1 MPPIRGLGALLAFRK
16 DPVAFLEALAAQ
28 GPRGE
33 ASLGGQRICL
43 LSDPGEV
50 GTLLIQQGTNTH
62 KAGALSRAKP
72 LLGEG
77 LLTMEGEAHKARRK
91 AVQPA
96 FHGDRLAPLA
106 LPIVRRADALA
117 RAWSAGAA
125 DGQRVD
131 AKEAMVGL
139 TFGVAAECLLGEALD
154 EELPELEA
162 ALAQVQG
169 AFPTLVWP
177 GAHLLLKLPL
187 PSHLRARKGLARL
200 HRTVD
205 AVVARRRAAGAGGS
219 SLLDALIRGLGE
231 GPGAEQALRDEA
243 LSLLLAGHETTATA
257 LAWALRRVGED
268 PALGEAIAQEAL
280 RVAGDE
286 GPLGLAS
293 RHAQLVFTRQVVAE
307 SLRLHPPGWLVV
319 RKPQSD
325 LALPL
330 GPIQA
335 GSLVMVSPHILHR
348 NPLHWPDPEAFQPE
362 RHSPEASALRPRFCY
377 LPFGAGL
384 RGCVGE
390 PLAWLEA
397 VLVLACLALRLRWVA
412 EGPRPKG
419 QAGVTLAPAGPVWLQ
434 VKAP

>member
-1 MPPIRGLGALLAFRK
+1 MPPLRGLGALLAFRR
-16 DPVAFLEALAAQ
+16 DPVGFLEALGAQ

-33 ASLGGQRICL
+33 ARLGPQRIVL
-43 LSDPGEV
+43 LTDPAEV
-50 GTLLIQQGTNTH
+50 GALLIQQAPHTV

-106 LPIVRRADALA
+106 WPIVRRAAALA
-117 RAWSAGAA
+117 EAWAQGG
-125 DGQRVD
+125 DPVD
-131 AKEAMVGL
+131 AKEAMIAL

-154 EELPELEA
+154 AELPQLEA
-162 ALAQVQG
+162 ALLAVQG

-177 GAHLLLKLPL
+177 GAHLLLRLPL
-187 PSHLRARKGLARL
+187 PSHLRAKEGLRRL
-200 HRTVD
+200 HQAVD
-205 AVVARRRAAGAGGS
+205 AVVARRRAAGADGA

-231 GPGAEQALRDEA
+231 GPQAEQALRDEA

-268 PALGEAIAQEAL
+268 PKLGEAIAQEAQA
-280 RVAGDE
+280 VAADE
-286 GPLGLAS
+286 GPEGLAK
-293 RHAQLVFTRQVVAE
+293 RFAQLAFTRQVVAE

-319 RKPQSD
+319 RKPLQP

-330 GPIQA
+330 GPVPA
-335 GSLVMVSPHILHR
+335 GGLVMVSPHVLHR
-348 NPLHWPDPEAFQPE
+348 NPQHWPEPEAFRPE
-362 RHSPEASALRPRFCY
+362 RHAPEALAQRARFSY

-397 VLVLACLALRLRWVA
+397 TLVLAILALRLRWAA
-412 EGPRPKG
+412 EGPRPVG
-419 QAGVTLAPAGPVWLQ
+419 QAGVTLAPAGPVWLRTG
-434 VKAP
+434 PR